1 MHTTPKRERAML
13 RSVQLIGTIGLLAVL
28 VACTTTQSG
37 GSQTA
42 AAASPAES
50 AAGSAAGSPAGSAAG
65 GGTTVALEGFAF
77 EPAEL
82 TVHVGD
88 TVTFE
93 NKDDTRHTATHGEN
107 GTAAENA
114 EFDIDLPENGSTGE
128 YTFDE
133 GGDFPVTCKV
143 HPDMNMTITV
153 EE

>member
-1 MHTTPKRERAML
+1 MQTTRKRGFRTLRPVQML
-13 RSVQLIGTIGLLAVL
+13 AAIGVMALLA
-28 VACTTTQSG
+28 ACTSTQTGGGQTSG
-37 GSQTA
+37 ADAQ
-42 AAASPAES
+42 ES
-50 AAGSAAGSPAGSAAG
+50 AAGSAAASAAG
-65 GGTTVALEGFAF
+65 GGNTVVLEGFAF

-107 GTAAENA
+107 GTAADNA
-114 EFDIDLPENGSTGE
+114 EFDIDLPENGATGE

-133 GGDFPVTCKV
+133 AGDFPVTCKV

>member
-1 MHTTPKRERAML
+1 MQIISSRRIASHRLFSLTAIM
-13 RSVQLIGTIGLLAVL
+13 GLALL
-28 VACTTTQSG
+28 VAACTNTQSG
-37 GSQTA
+37 ASQSQNQGGGESTA
-42 AAASPAES
+42 AS
-50 AAGSAAGSPAGSAAG
+50 AGGSAAAG
-65 GGTTVALEGFAF
+65 GNTVVLEGFAF

-114 EFDIDLPENGSTGE
+114 EFDIDLPESGSTGE

-133 GGDFPVTCKV
+133 AGDFPVTCKV
-143 HPDMNMTITV
+143 HPNMNMTITV